1 MYRFTY
7 KEKHM
12 KKHKPSGPAI
22 FMYSVIAG
30 TILIWSVCFGFYY
43 SGATENDVVLWIGIV
58 AFMIMYHFWVR
69 IIMGNV
75 SKLFVISPDHPWFCE
90 RKFEKKLY
98 KLLRVRNW
106 KDKVLTY
113 NPEQFDFS
121 ENSLDSVLMT
131 TCKAEVDHLI
141 NEVISLSSLLF
152 SLLWGQFPIFLVTA
166 VAAMAFDA
174 QFIFVQRYNRPKI
187 RKIMTR
193 RKSIFQKNTAQA
205 EKV

>member
-1 MYRFTY
+1 
-7 KEKHM
+7 M

-43 SGATENDVVLWIGIV
+43 NGVTDSDVVLWAGI
-58 AFMIMYHFWVR
+58 ASFMIMYHFWVR

-75 SKLFVISPDHPWFCE
+75 SKLIKINPEHPWFYE
-90 RKFEKKLY
+90 KKFEKKLY
-98 KLLRVRNW
+98 KLLRVRKW

-113 NPEQFDFS
+113 NPEKFDFS
-121 ENSLDSVLMT
+121 ENSLHDVLKT
-131 TCKAEVDHLI
+131 TCKAETDHLI

-152 SLLWGQFPIFLVTA
+152 SLIWGQFPIFLVTA
-166 VAAMAFDA
+166 VAAMLFDA
-174 QFIFVQRYNRPKI
+174 QFIVVQRYNRPKL

-193 RKSIFQKNTAQA
+193 RETIFRKNTAQA